1 VFVWAVRPKYQNHV
15 FDHGFHDGYFCGQE
29 DIFEQIAAEFGWEY
43 DPGYR
48 ALFKV
53 GRGEAVV
60 VEQNGVKTPRIHF
73 PERPNQ
79 PLEPTGDR
87 RETSPTTSST
97 SNPQAR
103 RDVVAS
109 GSAPSR

>member
-1 VFVWAVRPKYQNHV
+1 V

-29 DIFEQIAAEFGWEY
+29 DIFEQIGVEFGWEY
-43 DPGYR
+43 DAGHR

-60 VEQNGVKTPRIHF
+60 VEQNGVKTLRIHF
-73 PERPNQ
+73 AEAPNQ
-79 PLEPTGDR
+79 SLEPTGDR
-87 RETSPTTSST
+87 HENLSTLSPAPS
-97 SNPQAR
+97 PQAR
-103 RDVVAS
+103 RAVVTG